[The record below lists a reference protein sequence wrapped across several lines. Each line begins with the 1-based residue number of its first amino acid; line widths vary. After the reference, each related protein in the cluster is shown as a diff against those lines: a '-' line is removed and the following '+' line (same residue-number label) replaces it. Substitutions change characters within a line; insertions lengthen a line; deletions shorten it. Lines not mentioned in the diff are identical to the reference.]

1 MANYLSEIERV
12 AMESEARGKVK
23 WEARGEARGIIRAEL
38 RHGVRKNEIV
48 TMLINEL
55 NIPVEQA
62 EEYYEEFSNQC

>member
-12 AMESEARGKVK
+12 AMESEAQ
-23 WEARGEARGIIRAEL
+23 GEIRRETRGIIRAGL

-62 EEYYEEFSNQC
+62 EEYYEEFSNS